1 MPFTVS
7 KMGWIFGSIVFL
19 LAGMV
24 IQFGSV
30 LLLKAK
36 NLSRHSNYSTILY
49 EIWRTKAAKG
59 IASIII
65 FLNNLGICTID
76 VS

>member
-7 KMGWIFGSIVFL
+7 KMGWIFGSIVFV
-19 LAGMV
+19 LAGIV
-24 IQFGSV
+24 TQYGSV

-49 EIWRTKAAKG
+49 YIWRSKMAKG
-59 IASIII
+59 IGSIII
-65 FLNNLGICTID
+65 FLNNIGICI
-76 VS
+76 V